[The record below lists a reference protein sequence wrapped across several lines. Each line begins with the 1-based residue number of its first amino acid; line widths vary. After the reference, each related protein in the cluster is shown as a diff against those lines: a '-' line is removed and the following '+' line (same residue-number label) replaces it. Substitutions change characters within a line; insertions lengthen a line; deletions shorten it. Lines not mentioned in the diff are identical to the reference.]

1 MLICYTLL
9 AVSMT
14 SLEAIKKGVP
24 IRPALPYNDHVYA
37 KFEFTVTVYYGLW
50 GKTSSWVSLKTPDDI
65 LLFKINLTLFCNA
78 STQ

>member
-1 MLICYTLL
+1 MRIDT
-9 AVSMT
+9 VQISIPI
-14 SLEAIKKGVP
+14 AIMWYFGNCQFQ
-24 IRPALPYNDHVYA
+24 RLYNDHVYA